1 MEEEISTSSKF
12 EICLL
17 DLPDE
22 VIQYILRLLPPYNDL
37 KTCMQVCKRLH
48 FNVQSVLNYTQI
60 SLNRAISDFN
70 IEWSHNIHQSSGHLI
85 TKRYSH
91 SACYHDNSMYIFG
104 GCSFSSTTFNDLWRL
119 DLSTH
124 HWHRLPTSGSYPS
137 PKACASIIPYKF
149 NLILFGGLSQPSP
162 YPLHQSWRVFNELHI
177 FNTTKSSWTV
187 VLPYSHPPPLAFHSV
202 TMHDTFMVV
211 FGGVGENNISSND
224 VWCLDMETLEWSQMR
239 TSEEKPTPRY
249 GSSQIYIDRYHLLV
263 LGGCGGTHRVYTDAW
278 LLNMTDSELFVWTS
292 VTIGNKDYAAPHI
305 FCHPAVRVNS
315 RYVVTISQN
324 PKLKYPGCTVTT
336 TPEQQPRR
344 RNNMIDDR
352 DVNINGRR
360 GELNLLRRRYP
371 GRDIPSNS
379 APDRLVAFQ
388 CPSAQHSR
396 QRERQLE
403 VIQRYE
409 RKLFKARKSV
419 TSSNSSST
427 NSSRP
432 SSPVKESKMAM
443 FVLDIGRVLD
453 NYIEWQEIKH
463 VPPNSPEPTILYSLV
478 LGRGEVIMFGGMY
491 KDTNSLVGNVEE
503 GELNTD
509 NQVSNRVH
517 FLTVPTVVI

>member
-1 MEEEISTSSKF
+1 MPY
-12 EICLL
+12 L
-17 DLPDE
+17 DLNPQTSVE
-22 VIQYILRLLPPYNDL
+22 
-37 KTCMQVCKRLH
+37 KKH
-48 FNVQSVLNYTQI
+48 F
-60 SLNRAISDFN
+60 
-70 IEWSHNIHQSSGHLI
+70 HLI
-85 TKRYSH
+85 S
-91 SACYHDNSMYIFG
+91 
-104 GCSFSSTTFNDLWRL
+104 
-119 DLSTH
+119 
-124 HWHRLPTSGSYPS
+124 
-137 PKACASIIPYKF
+137 
-149 NLILFGGLSQPSP
+149 
-162 YPLHQSWRVFNELHI
+162 
-177 FNTTKSSWTV
+177 
-187 VLPYSHPPPLAFHSV
+187 
-202 TMHDTFMVV
+202 
-211 FGGVGENNISSND
+211 
-224 VWCLDMETLEWSQMR
+224 
-239 TSEEKPTPRY
+239 
-249 GSSQIYIDRYHLLV
+249 
-263 LGGCGGTHRVYTDAW
+263 
-278 LLNMTDSELFVWTS
+278 
-292 VTIGNKDYAAPHI
+292 
-305 FCHPAVRVNS
+305 
-315 RYVVTISQN
+315 
-324 PKLKYPGCTVTT
+324 
-336 TPEQQPRR
+336 
-344 RNNMIDDR
+344 
-352 DVNINGRR
+352 

-419 TSSNSSST
+419 TSSNSSPT